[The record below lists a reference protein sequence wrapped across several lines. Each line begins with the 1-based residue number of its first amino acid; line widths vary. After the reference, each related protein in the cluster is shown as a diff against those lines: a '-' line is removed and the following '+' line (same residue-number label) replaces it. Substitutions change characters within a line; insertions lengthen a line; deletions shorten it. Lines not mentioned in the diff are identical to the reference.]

1 MAYRFPGC
9 EDLFQ
14 DGVHLVYYDDV
25 KDLGEK
31 IYFYKN
37 NQEMAEKIGAKGQE
51 KILTEYNAK
60 NMVKMMM
67 EILLNGDSSMF
78 PWIEIL
84 S

>member
-1 MAYRFPGC
+1 
-9 EDLFQ
+9 
-14 DGVHLVYYDDV
+14 
-25 KDLGEK
+25 
-31 IYFYKN
+31 
-37 NQEMAEKIGAKGQE
+37 MAEKIGAKGQE

-60 NMVKMMM
+60 NMVKMMI